1 MNPVKLT
8 THSNIAIISIDNPPV
23 NALSQPVRQGL
34 WEAIQTIE
42 ADTTILTA
50 ILICQGR
57 TFIAGADIAELS
69 APPQPPHLNDLV
81 DALENCSKPLIAAI
95 HKQALGGG
103 LEIALGCSHRI
114 ATVESQFGLPEVKLG
129 LIPGAGGTQRLPRL
143 IGVEETLKIVVEG
156 KTLNAQQALDLGL
169 IGAIAEDNLQEQALL
184 LAQKAITTKH
194 DHHYESAPLESDVD
208 FEAWRKKLHKRQRGF
223 QAPQTA
229 IDMIEQATL
238 VAYSEAKQKER
249 VQSLQLRKSPQS
261 LALQHI
267 FMAERKAMKIDTS
280 NQSMTFKHVA
290 VIGSGTM
297 GAGIAAFFALAG
309 LNVTLLDISESALE
323 TGLTRIQNI
332 LDQSLKRAK
341 ITAAQYENTLALI
354 KTSTDYAALADTDLV
369 IEAAV
374 ENLEVKQ
381 QIFKT
386 LDQICKPSTI
396 LATNTSYLD
405 INLIAEATQR
415 PTQVIGLHFFSP
427 AHIMKL
433 VEMVCTNHVS
443 DSVIHSVAKLL
454 KRLGKVSVKTGVC
467 HGFIGNRIYQG
478 YQREVGLLLLEG
490 ATPKQID
497 TALYDFG
504 MAMGPLSVFDLS
516 GLDISYLMRKS
527 LPEGVVHPHAFQV
540 HDQLVEM
547 ERKGRKTGAGF
558 YDYVDGKQEESELVT
573 SIIKTTAE
581 RFGYQQQTISAEAI
595 VQRCMQALANE
606 GLQILEEG
614 IAEHESDIDVVF
626 VNGYGFPRYRGGPMF
641 LAKS

>member
-34 WEAIQTIE
+34 WDAIQTIE
-42 ADTTILTA
+42 ADTTILAA

-81 DALENCSKPLIAAI
+81 DALEHCSKPLIAAI

-143 IGVEETLKIVVEG
+143 IGIEETLKVVVEG

-169 IGAIAEDNLQEQALL
+169 IDTIAEDNLQEQALL
-184 LAQKAITTKH
+184 LTQKVMTTKH
-194 DHHYESAPLESDVD
+194 DHHYESTPLESEVN

-238 VAYSEAKQKER
+238 VPYSEAKQKER

-309 LNVTLLDISESALE
+309 LKVTLLDISESALE
-323 TGLTRIQNI
+323 TGLSRIQNI

-341 ITAAQYENTLALI
+341 ITEAQYENTLALI
-354 KTSTDYAALADTDLV
+354 KTSTDYATLADTDLV

-374 ENLEVKQ
+374 ENLELKQ

-386 LDQICKPSTI
+386 LDQTCKPSTI

-415 PTQVIGLHFFSP
+415 PAQIIGLHFFSP

-433 VEMVCTNHVS
+433 VEIVCTDHVS

-467 HGFIGNRIYQG
+467 HGFIGNRMYQC

-504 MAMGPLSVFDLS
+504 MAMGPLFVFDLS

-558 YDYVDGKQEESELVT
+558 YDYVDGKQEESELVI

-581 RFGYQQQTISAEAI
+581 RFGYQQQTISAEVI
-595 VQRCMQALANE
+595 IQRCMQALANE
-606 GLQILEEG
+606 GSQILEEG
-614 IAEHESDIDVVF
+614 IAECESDIDVVF